1 MTDNDNSIDKRLN
14 DLQEQERT
22 IIKKMN
28 LAIRAGA
35 NPTVLGQFDF
45 MLQECRFA
53 QQELKILKGSSGDSE
68 FDNFLSIG

>member
-1 MTDNDNSIDKRLN
+1 MTDKDNSIDKQLN
-14 DLQEQERT
+14 DLQEQERS

-35 NPTVLGQFDF
+35 NPAILGQFDF

>member
-1 MTDNDNSIDKRLN
+1 MTDKDNSIDKQLN
-14 DLQEQERT
+14 DLQEQERS

-35 NPTVLGQFDF
+35 NPTILGQFDF